1 MLDISEQIYIS
12 WYISCVMEMLFENRD
27 VIYFF
32 VIFPTLIYR
41 TLTLHLTI
49 FTLLYSS
56 CVINSPTLVHV
67 YEFKTPALVIDKEKK
82 WIMGYDNIFVVSYYT
97 VVSLISGAT
106 DYAITSQ
113 KSQWFMGSLL
123 EFVFSLDWVRI
134 WFAHL
139 LESEL
144 SNDVWLSKAI
154 TLLQPR

>member
-1 MLDISEQIYIS
+1 
-12 WYISCVMEMLFENRD
+12 MEMLFENRD

-82 WIMGYDNIFVVSYYT
+82 
-97 VVSLISGAT
+97 
-106 DYAITSQ
+106 
-113 KSQWFMGSLL
+113 
-123 EFVFSLDWVRI
+123 
-134 WFAHL
+134 
-139 LESEL
+139 
-144 SNDVWLSKAI
+144 
-154 TLLQPR
+154 